1 MAVLSMVMFCQTSCA
16 VPAVTSAFPPMS
28 VGGRVTE
35 LGDVATQL
43 QAGIVG
49 MPPRPLSNAQL
60 PSTGS
65 TLAIAS
71 GVVPGWIVGENQRSI
86 LWVDVTAATPSITS
100 RCADGL
106 EAVLPAVRRSTVT
119 AAAPPPPPPA
129 PTVRTIVSD
138 SSAPP
143 SSVTVS
149 W

>member
-1 MAVLSMVMFCQTSCA
+1 
-16 VPAVTSAFPPMS
+16 
-28 VGGRVTE
+28 
-35 LGDVATQL
+35 
-43 QAGIVG
+43 
-49 MPPRPLSNAQL
+49 MPPRPLSNAQV

-71 GVVPGWIVGENQRSI
+71 GVVPGWIVGENQMSI

-100 RCADGL
+100 RCAD
-106 EAVLPAVRRSTVT
+106 AWKRFLPAVRRSTVPPPP
-119 AAAPPPPPPA
+119 PPPPPPA

-138 SSAPP
+138 FVAPP